1 MDTKIGSKAIALRL
15 QSVLP
20 KIIHH
25 NQHAYVKGRTIS
37 DAVRTIDDVLEYT
50 ERYRLNGKMIAVD
63 FQKAFDSVNRQFLY
77 KTLAAFNFG
86 PSFIQW
92 VRTFYQNIS
101 SCILNN
107 GFCTGLFEIQRG
119 VRQSDSLSP
128 YLFIIVLEVLAIS
141 LRENKNIQGIIVDG
155 TELKLEIFA
164 DDLTAFLKN
173 DKSLRVYL
181 EVGMEFGNCTGL
193 TINFDKTEILV
204 LGNSAVVPIQD
215 RYIANIEIKEAVK
228 ILGEFF
234 TYNRPLRQKLNF
246 TEIIDAI
253 KTKLHFWKWR
263 NLTIMGRIQIVK
275 TFAIPMLMY
284 RAGSICIDKEVIT
297 EANKIIFNFIW
308 KGRDKVKRTSLIG
321 DIEDGGLKAPHLQSF
336 IKTQRNMVCKRFAD
350 NEPCGW
356 KTILSHYLKAVGDK
370 IILCCDFDVKKL
382 PVNLPVFY
390 RECFECFTQCS
401 AVARKSEIELSPE
414 EISNTVIWNNKFIC
428 IDGKSIFNS
437 RLSSKGLIRIG
448 DLVTESNQFISNSN
462 LRQWDF
468 SPKDIFNLMAI
479 IDAIP
484 APWRRSLKMNE
495 CINKRPFIVPD
506 EIQFVLSNRDVS
518 IDKATSK
525 SIYAELISVLVTS
538 PTAQSRYN
546 ESFDTVPLNW
556 KEIYSLPFKVALDT
570 KSREFQYK
578 ILNKYLVTN
587 TFLKKIG
594 KTDSSA
600 CSFCGVADESLEHLF
615 VTCHF
620 TATLWEELIIWCN
633 NKNIKVQLLS
643 IVDIFFGDWQR
654 KDDLVLLNHIILI
667 AKQYIYYC
675 RINNSKPLFN
685 VLLVRIKSVYLLE
698 CQISKRK
705 TKKQAHS
712 LKWGKCCFDK

>member
-1 MDTKIGSKAIALRL
+1 M
-15 QSVLP
+15 
-20 KIIHH
+20 
-25 NQHAYVKGRTIS
+25 
-37 DAVRTIDDVLEYT
+37 
-50 ERYRLNGKMIAVD
+50 
-63 FQKAFDSVNRQFLY
+63 
-77 KTLAAFNFG
+77 
-86 PSFIQW
+86 
-92 VRTFYQNIS
+92 
-101 SCILNN
+101 
-107 GFCTGLFEIQRG
+107 
-119 VRQSDSLSP
+119 
-128 YLFIIVLEVLAIS
+128 
-141 LRENKNIQGIIVDG
+141 
-155 TELKLEIFA
+155 
-164 DDLTAFLKN
+164 
-173 DKSLRVYL
+173 
-181 EVGMEFGNCTGL
+181 
-193 TINFDKTEILV
+193 
-204 LGNSAVVPIQD
+204 
-215 RYIANIEIKEAVK
+215 
-228 ILGEFF
+228 
-234 TYNRPLRQKLNF
+234 
-246 TEIIDAI
+246 
-253 KTKLHFWKWR
+253 
-263 NLTIMGRIQIVK
+263 TIMGRIQIVK

-321 DIEDGGLKAPHLQSF
+321 DIEDGGLKAPHLESF
-336 IKTQRNMVCKRFAD
+336 IKTQRIMVCKRFAD

-484 APWRRSLKMNE
+484 APWRRSLKMNG
-495 CINKRPFIVPD
+495 CVNKRPFIVPD
-506 EIQFVLSNRDVS
+506 EIQLVLSNRDVS

-525 SIYAELISVLVTS
+525 SIYTELISVLVTS

-578 ILNKYLVTN
+578 ILNRYLVTN

-600 CSFCGVADESLEHLF
+600 CSFCGVADEFPRTSLCDLPLYRNS
-615 VTCHF
+615 VGGTYYDRR
-620 TATLWEELIIWCN
+620 ALISFSAER
-633 NKNIKVQLLS
+633 LS
-643 IVDIFFGDWQR
+643 AYSRV
-654 KDDLVLLNHIILI
+654 
-667 AKQYIYYC
+667 
-675 RINNSKPLFN
+675 P
-685 VLLVRIKSVYLLE
+685 LVRGVGAFS
-698 CQISKRK
+698 
-705 TKKQAHS
+705 
-712 LKWGKCCFDK
+712 GK

>member
-1 MDTKIGSKAIALRL
+1 MGTKIGSKAIALRL

-20 KIIHH
+20 KVIHH

-63 FQKAFDSVNRQFLY
+63 FQKAFDSVNRQFLC

-107 GFCTGLFEIQRG
+107 GFSTGLFEIQRG
-119 VRQSDSLSP
+119 VGQGDPLSP

-141 LRENKNIQGIIVDG
+141 IRELNNNIQGIIVDG
-155 TELKLEIFA
+155 TELKLELFA

-173 DKSLRVYL
+173 DKSLKVFL
-181 EVGMEFGNCTGL
+181 KVVMEFGNCTGL

-228 ILGEFF
+228 ILGVFF

-253 KTKLHFWKWR
+253 KTKLHFGKWR

-275 TFAIPMLMY
+275 TFAIPMLMF
-284 RAGSICIDKEVIT
+284 RAGSICIDKEVIIET
-297 EANKIIFNFIW
+297 NKIIFNFIW

-321 DIEDGGLKAPHLQSF
+321 DTEDGGLKAPHLESF
-336 IKTQRNMVCKRFAD
+336 IKTQRIMVCKRFAD

-484 APWRRSLKMNE
+484 APWRRSLKLNG
-495 CINKRPFIVPD
+495 CIKKRPFVVPD
-506 EIQFVLSNRDVS
+506 EIQLVLSNRDVS

-525 SIYAELISVLVTS
+525 SIYAELISLLVTS

-546 ESFDTVPLNW
+546 ESFDTVPLDW
-556 KEIYSLPFKVALDT
+556 KEIYSLPFKIALDT
-570 KSREFQYK
+570 KS
-578 ILNKYLVTN
+578 
-587 TFLKKIG
+587 
-594 KTDSSA
+594 
-600 CSFCGVADESLEHLF
+600 
-615 VTCHF
+615 
-620 TATLWEELIIWCN
+620 
-633 NKNIKVQLLS
+633 
-643 IVDIFFGDWQR
+643 
-654 KDDLVLLNHIILI
+654 
-667 AKQYIYYC
+667 
-675 RINNSKPLFN
+675 
-685 VLLVRIKSVYLLE
+685 
-698 CQISKRK
+698 
-705 TKKQAHS
+705 
-712 LKWGKCCFDK
+712 